1 MEGCMRKVLGA
12 VATILFINFLF
23 FTPSGAATEEMS
35 HDDSAGIVVRPETP
49 PADAYERFTG
59 KVSREEI
66 IDVDGKTRTACVV
79 HLEPLELPDERIPVD
94 ELGQLMILHDDGMTF
109 IPLEKLLGMIQ
120 PHLCILIDPGV
131 GELL

>member
-1 MEGCMRKVLGA
+1 MRKVLEA
-12 VATILFINFLF
+12 VVTILFIIFPF
-23 FTPSGAATEEMS
+23 FIPSGAAAEEMK
-35 HDDSAGIVVRPETP
+35 HDDSAGIVVRPEIP
-49 PADAYERFTG
+49 PADALEKFTG

-66 IDVDGKTRTACVV
+66 LDVDGKTRTACVV
-79 HLEPLELPDERIPVD
+79 HLEPLELPAEGIPVD

-120 PHLCILIDPGV
+120 PHSCILIDPGV